1 MKQTAYL
8 SFLLLFTFTCIAQ
21 ITTTITWTEKSKL
34 SAANVI
40 YYNSAKKLTW
50 ADFKGIPDKPDPI
63 AAITSS
69 GFGYN
74 AGMRSK
80 NGKGTINVDI
90 YCYFNK
96 PNSWVKTGKNTPYIL
111 NHEQHHFDATYI
123 IAKTFIARVKEAA
136 LTPDNMNAELARIYK
151 DCNVLLNKMQD
162 DYDKQTRNGI
172 DKAKQ
177 ASWDEIFKEKLLIAN
192 K

>member
-1 MKQTAYL
+1 MKNTAFF
-8 SFLLLFTFTCIAQ
+8 SFLLFITTACNAQ
-21 ITTTITWTEKSKL
+21 ITTTITWTEKTKL
-34 SAANVI
+34 TAANVI
-40 YYNSAKKLTW
+40 YYNASKKLIW
-50 ADFKGIPDKPDPI
+50 ADFKGTPDKPDPT

-96 PNSWVKTGKNTPYIL
+96 PNSWVKKGKNTAYIL

-123 IAKTFIARVKEAA
+123 IAKTFITRVKEAA
-136 LTPDNMNAELARIYK
+136 LTPDNMNTELARIYK

-162 DYDKQTRNGI
+162 DYDTQTRNGI

-177 ASWDEIFKEKLLIAN
+177 ANWDEIFKEKLLIAN